1 MHPDF
6 FAAVRLLRRMGQDR
20 ALMALYAA
28 LQWSDE
34 RLDDA
39 EQCGDMPGNPETLPP
54 ARQVYQ

>member
-1 MHPDF
+1 MPPDF
-6 FAAVRLLRRMGQDR
+6 YSTVRALRRLSQDH

-39 EQCGDMPGNPETLPP
+39 ETRGDMPGNDAVLPP
-54 ARQVYQ
+54 ARGMYQ